1 MFDGELSMTAKEMK
15 RIDIIKDVEGKR
27 LKQREA
33 AEILGCTTRN
43 IKHLVK
49 KYKEHGPKG
58 LVSKKRHKTSNHRFP
73 DEFKS
78 RVLSI
83 IKNKY
88 LDFGPTFASE
98 MLLERDGLKLSKE
111 TAKQWMI
118 EAGIWKA
125 KQAKNPAIHQPR
137 ARRSHYGSLVQIDGS
152 PHDWFEGRSAKCS
165 LLLFIDD
172 ATSKI
177 QLMRFFPAETTL
189 SYFNMRNEYIKKY
202 GLPVGLYSD
211 KHSIFRINI
220 PEAKTGTGYT
230 QFGRAMEA
238 IGIELIHAH
247 SPQAK
252 GRVEN
257 KNSTLQ
263 DRLVKEMRLDGI
275 NNMAEANGAYLDAFA
290 KRYDE
295 KFAVLPQSEED
306 MHVPPQNKEN
316 LALHFT
322 LQEPRKVSKNLTIS
336 YKGKT
341 YNLKNPNTARRLC
354 QAQVIVCEDE
364 SGEITVLYKGQ
375 PLESQVY
382 DQSKHYS
389 EPATRKE
396 LDAHFIKTLK
406 QRKRTIPAADHPWR
420 KGFLRDDHCL

>member
-1 MFDGELSMTAKEMK
+1 
-15 RIDIIKDVEGKR
+15 
-27 LKQREA
+27 
-33 AEILGCTTRN
+33 
-43 IKHLVK
+43 
-49 KYKEHGPKG
+49 
-58 LVSKKRHKTSNHRFP
+58 
-73 DEFKS
+73 
-78 RVLSI
+78 
-83 IKNKY
+83 
-88 LDFGPTFASE
+88 
-98 MLLERDGLKLSKE
+98 MLFERDGLKLSKE
-111 TAKQWMI
+111 TARQWMI

-125 KQAKNPAIHQPR
+125 KQTKNPAIHQPR

-152 PHDWFEGRSAKCS
+152 PHDWFEGRSDKCS

-177 QLMRFFPAETTL
+177 QLMHFFKAETTF
-189 SYFNMRNEYIKKY
+189 SYFNMMDEYIKKY

-211 KHSIFRINI
+211 KHSIFRVNTF
-220 PEAKTGTGYT
+220 EAKKGTGYT

-238 IGIELIHAH
+238 LGVELIHAH

-263 DRLVKEMRLDGI
+263 DRLVKEMRLDNI
-275 NNMAEANGAYLDAFA
+275 NNMEEANGAYLDAFMQ
-290 KRYDE
+290 RYNK
-295 KFAVLPQSEED
+295 KFAVLPHSTED
-306 MHVPPQNKEN
+306 MHVLVENKEN

-341 YNLKNPNTARRLC
+341 YNLNKPDTVRKLC

-396 LDAHFIKTLK
+396 LDAHFTKTLK
-406 QRKRTIPAADHPWR
+406 QRKRSIPAADHPW
-420 KGFLRDDHCL
+420 KKDFLRNNYRA